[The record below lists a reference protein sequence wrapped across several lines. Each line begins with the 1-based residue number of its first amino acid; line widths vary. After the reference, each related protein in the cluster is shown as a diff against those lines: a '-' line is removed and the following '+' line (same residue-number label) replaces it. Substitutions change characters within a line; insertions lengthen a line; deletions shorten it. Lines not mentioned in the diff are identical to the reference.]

1 MLTAPAFR
9 VAHISYTAV
18 RTGVPMFGRQLPL
31 SLNLQFARNTA
42 THLERDAFAAI
53 FTAGRSKEFGD
64 VRVIGSFYQKQAN
77 SLISQLTE
85 NDIAIGSNVNMNAYL
100 GRFEYTLPGGIVF
113 ANNFIWTKWLVNS
126 DPAAHF
132 FVPLG
137 SAVPRQFR
145 YQGILIFRF

>member
-9 VAHISYTAV
+9 VAHISYTGGFN
-18 RTGVPMFGRQLPL
+18 RRLPL

-42 THLERDAFAAI
+42 THRERDAFAAI
-53 FTAGRSKEFGD
+53 FAAGRNKEFGD

-85 NDIAIGSNVNMNAYL
+85 NDIALGSNVNMNAYL
-100 GRFEYTLPGGIVF
+100 GRLEYTLPGGIVF
-113 ANNFIWTKWLVNS
+113 ANNFIWTKWLLNS

-137 SAVPRQFR
+137 SGVPRQFR